1 MKKVGAVS
9 TRERTKNMVY
19 TALFAALIA
28 VMAQISISL
37 PSGVPLTMQTFAVAF
52 AGFFLGWKRGFAA
65 LAVYVALGAIGVPVF
80 ASFTGGVQKLVGVT
94 GGFIWGFVVHAVMSG
109 LPLRRKSAAGSICCS
124 LVGLALCHMLGV
136 TQFSLISG
144 TEWSAAALAVSV
156 PYIAKDVV
164 SVLAAYIVAVNVKKR
179 VRYPSEDNGQY
190 DKGVSL

>member
-28 VMAQISISL
+28 VMAQISIPL
-37 PSGVPLTMQTFAVAF
+37 PSGVP
-52 AGFFLGWKRGFAA
+52 
-65 LAVYVALGAIGVPVF
+65 GVPVF